1 MAKLVEEIVV
11 VKLSKLVKDGSGN
24 NSVLSDEQKA
34 LLLATVP
41 ALVDEVLN
49 DSSVI
54 VELAELE

>member
-1 MAKLVEEIVV
+1 MAKLVEEIIVL
-11 VKLSKLVKDGSGN
+11 KLSKLVKDSSSGN
-24 NSVLSDEQKA
+24 DVLSDEQKA

-49 DSSVI
+49 DASVI

>member
-11 VKLSKLVKDGSGN
+11 LKLSKLVKDHSGN